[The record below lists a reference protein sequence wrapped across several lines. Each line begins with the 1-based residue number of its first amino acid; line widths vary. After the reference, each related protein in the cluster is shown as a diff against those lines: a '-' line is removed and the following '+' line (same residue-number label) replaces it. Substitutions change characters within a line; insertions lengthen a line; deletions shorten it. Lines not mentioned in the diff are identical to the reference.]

1 MRKLT
6 FAIVGVLALVAT
18 SIAVAHGIQGAK
30 TAAAVSGTFSAAPS
44 GTVSTRTCTTTDNK
58 TITITDGKYTGTA
71 DSSSADLKG
80 AITVRARSVINTT
93 DGVGTVSGQLRIN
106 PSSGGDTVATFRSV
120 FDHGTVTGLA
130 VGRVHQPGAALVAN
144 LSASFSPTSGF
155 TNGKIGGGT
164 AGGSAIEVSGGAG
177 ACRGAIPPT
186 ARTEA
191 LGTISALSAGS
202 ITVAGLTCGLPS
214 AVAADV
220 NRRYKT
226 GDRVEIH
233 CTFANGAMT
242 LKSIEGRGHH

>member
-1 MRKLT
+1 MRKSAL
-6 FAIVGVLALVAT
+6 AAVALVALVVA
-18 SIAVAHGIQGAK
+18 SVAVAHGTGGTQLASS
-30 TAAAVSGTFSAAPS
+30 VSGTFTAAVA
-44 GTVSTRTCTTTDNK
+44 GGKVSNKTCTTTGGK
-58 TITITDGKYTGTA
+58 TIETTTGKYTGTA
-71 DSSSADLKG
+71 SGVTDLAG
-80 AITVRARSVINTT
+80 AITVTAHSVINTT